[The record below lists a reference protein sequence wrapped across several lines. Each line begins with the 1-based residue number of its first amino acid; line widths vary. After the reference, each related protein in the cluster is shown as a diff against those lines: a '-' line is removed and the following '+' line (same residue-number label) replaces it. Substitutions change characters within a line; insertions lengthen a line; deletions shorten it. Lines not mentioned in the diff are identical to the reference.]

1 MAQRKGFD
9 VARILGVDL
18 GDVRTGLAVSDPD
31 GKMAFGVCTL
41 TEYNKDRLMDRIASK
56 AHEKGAQTIVFG
68 LPVNMD
74 GSKGFRAQAIEE
86 FAAAFTERYGFT
98 VVFSDERCSTML
110 AHTYLNASNVTG
122 KKRKQV
128 VDTLSAE
135 IILQSYLDKQKNIKQ
150 N

>member
-1 MAQRKGFD
+1 M
-9 VARILGVDL
+9 ARILGVDL
-18 GDVRTGLAVSDPD
+18 GDVRTGIAASDPD

-41 TEYNKDRLMDRIASK
+41 TEYSEEKLMDRIVNA
-56 AHEKGAQTIVFG
+56 AREKGASRIVFG

-74 GSKGFRAQAIEE
+74 GSKGFRAQKIEA
-86 FAAAFTERYGFT
+86 FATAFAEKYGFEIA
-98 VVFSDERCSTML
+98 FCDERCSTML
-110 AHTYLNASNVTG
+110 AHTYLNASNVSG

-135 IILQSYLDKQKNIKQ
+135 IILQSYLDKTNNKKPEQ